1 MNIVYMVL
9 TLVLTLAVIFLII
22 TLAGKFIKKLPPNA
36 VKAINK
42 ISFFFAA
49 LSGLL
54 IWLKATILPSTMLV
68 FVFIFSLIVY
78 FIFFNYDRAG
88 EKK

>member
-1 MNIVYMVL
+1 MNIVYA
-9 TLVLTLAVIFLII
+9 VLTLAAIFLVI
-22 TLAGKFIKKLPPNA
+22 TVAGKLVKKIPSNA
-36 VKAINK
+36 VRAINK

-78 FIFFNYDRAG
+78 FIFFNYDKAE

>member
-9 TLVLTLAVIFLII
+9 TLAVIFLVI
-22 TLAGKFIKKLPPNA
+22 TLAGKLIKKLPPNA
-36 VKAINK
+36 VRAINK